1 MSGKRRNIDSDFEAK
16 NHQLQFH
23 GSLNRAAA
31 KGRGRQMFRSPI
43 PKIFSS
49 VCARWTR
56 ISRGVTGSAPVS
68 SMEAL
73 KSPDRSTG
81 AFEEASIA
89 TTQEVQRPLLN
100 SGRIYSYAST
110 VRCPCPHAS
119 ILPKRRILAP
129 FRKAP
134 DQAPALQADQVL
146 RRSSGSR

>member
-68 SMEAL
+68 SMEGL
-73 KSPDRSTG
+73 KSPDHSNG
-81 AFEEASIA
+81 ALKRH
-89 TTQEVQRPLLN
+89 QLLADAPPI
-100 SGRIYSYAST
+100 SGR
-110 VRCPCPHAS
+110 H
-119 ILPKRRILAP
+119 LAFGRP
-129 FRKAP
+129 F
-134 DQAPALQADQVL
+134 LSGVVSVL
-146 RRSSGSR
+146 RP

>member
-56 ISRGVTGSAPVS
+56 ISRGVTGNAPVS
-68 SMEAL
+68 SMEGL

-89 TTQEVQRPLLN
+89 RRRPSDFGRHLAFGRPFL
-100 SGRIYSYAST
+100 SGVVS
-110 VRCPCPHAS
+110 
-119 ILPKRRILAP
+119 
-129 FRKAP
+129 
-134 DQAPALQADQVL
+134 VL
-146 RRSSGSR
+146 RP

>member
-56 ISRGVTGSAPVS
+56 ISRGVTGSALVS
-68 SMEAL
+68 SMEGL
-73 KSPDRSTG
+73 KSPDRSRVFLTKTAKG
-81 AFEEASIA
+81 QFVSK
-89 TTQEVQRPLLN
+89 N
-100 SGRIYSYAST
+100 SNLS
-110 VRCPCPHAS
+110 P
-119 ILPKRRILAP
+119 AP
-129 FRKAP
+129 
-134 DQAPALQADQVL
+134 
-146 RRSSGSR
+146 RRSHRALPPID